1 MLLEGK
7 VAIVTGGTR
16 GIGYETVRQF
26 LLQGAKV
33 ALFGSRK
40 ETVDVAIAK
49 LKEENS
55 GFAVIGLYPKLTSE
69 VEVKSAFDSVKN
81 EFGKIDVL
89 INNAGISSHTKLLDF
104 SEDEYDKIADLNIK
118 SVFVCSKVAVPYL
131 TETKGVILNTSSMVS
146 RDGQPSGVMYPASK
160 YAVNGIT
167 QSLSRELAPLGI
179 RVNAVAP
186 GITETEMLSALPKN
200 MIEPL
205 IKTIP
210 LGRIGTPTDIANAFV
225 FLASDMVLV
234 LSSQWKDFIETTLGI
249 HEHVKVLYN
258 PIISLPLVGK
268 RYEKKKYI
276 LFAGTVDKRKGYHD
290 LIVSFSMCSMSFP
303 DWRLLIAGNGEIDE
317 GKSLAYHLGIA
328 DKVKFL
334 GWITG
339 DEKDS
344 VFGEASIYCLPSYA
358 EGFPMSVLDAWAYG
372 LPVVCTPVGGI
383 MDVAKDGE
391 NIMLFN
397 PGDTTK
403 LSEELS
409 LLMGDIRLRESI
421 ALHSQTLS
429 ESIFNLSRIN
439 SQLGDLYKQLLGE

>member
-55 GFAVIGLYPKLTSE
+55 DFAVIGLYPKLTSE

-118 SVFVCSKVAVPYL
+118 SVFVCSKVVVPYL

-186 GITETEMLSALPKN
+186 GITETEMVSALPKN

-205 IKTIP
+205 IKSIP

-225 FLASDMVLV
+225 FLASDMA
-234 LSSQWKDFIETTLGI
+234 S
-249 HEHVKVLYN
+249 Y
-258 PIISLPLVGK
+258 
-268 RYEKKKYI
+268 
-276 LFAGTVDKRKGYHD
+276 
-290 LIVSFSMCSMSFP
+290 
-303 DWRLLIAGNGEIDE
+303 
-317 GKSLAYHLGIA
+317 
-328 DKVKFL
+328 
-334 GWITG
+334 ITG
-339 DEKDS
+339 D
-344 VFGEASIYCLPSYA
+344 
-358 EGFPMSVLDAWAYG
+358 VLR
-372 LPVVCTPVGGI
+372 V
-383 MDVAKDGE
+383 DGAAR
-391 NIMLFN
+391 
-397 PGDTTK
+397 T
-403 LSEELS
+403 
-409 LLMGDIRLRESI
+409 
-421 ALHSQTLS
+421 
-429 ESIFNLSRIN
+429 
-439 SQLGDLYKQLLGE
+439 